1 MPKLKTHSG
10 TKDRVRI
17 TKNGKLRVGHPNMSH
32 FLQKK
37 SGSRK
42 RSLSGLG
49 TITSSRT
56 KAVIKKQLGV

>member
-17 TKNGKLRVGHPNMSH
+17 TKNGKVMHRKATGNH

-37 SGSRK
+37 SASRK
-42 RSLSGLG
+42 RTFAGHVELTGK
-49 TITSSRT
+49 TA
-56 KAVIKKQLGV
+56 KNIKKKLGV